1 MTQVAPYGTWRSPIS
16 AEMVSVG
23 GVTLS
28 KPWLQDGSVYWQE
41 SRPAEGGRLV
51 LMRAA
56 PFSEPVEVTPPGFN
70 VRTTVHEYGGGAY
83 LIHRGTVFFSHFAD
97 QRLYRQE
104 LGADP
109 EAITAESGGRDRYAD
124 GRVTPDGRWLICV
137 HERHPD
143 PDDPAGVTNEL
154 VAIPPEGSAEPVAI
168 RSGRDF
174 YSTPRISPDG
184 SMLCWLEW
192 DLPWMPWDGCEVH
205 VAELAGDATLE
216 NVRQVA
222 GRAGEESIFQPA
234 WSPAGDLHF
243 VSDRTG
249 WWNLYRERDGQLQAL
264 HPAEAEFGWPQW
276 VFGMSAYGFLGDG
289 RIACLWERDGVQHV
303 AVLDPESGE
312 LIDLD
317 VPQTALRP
325 SLDVEGDRVAFVG
338 GGPSIPDQVVL
349 LDVTARSID
358 VLRTS
363 SSVDVEEGYFSTP
376 RQIEFPT
383 EGGVTAF
390 AQFYPPRNR
399 DATRADGE
407 RPPLIVMSHGG
418 PTSEATPGFSLEM
431 QFWTSRGFAVV
442 DVNYGG
448 SSGFGREYR
457 QRLNGTWG
465 IVDTADCINAARWL
479 AGQGEVDGDRL
490 LITGGSAGGYTTLC
504 ALTMHDRF
512 AAGTSYFGLADLESF
527 VTGGTHK
534 FESRYLFTL
543 VGPYPEEAERY
554 RSRSPINFTDGIS
567 CPMLLLQGSEDRVV
581 PPAQAEIMVEALK
594 RKALPYAYVLFEGEQ
609 HGFRKAESTRSALE
623 AELSFYAQ
631 VLGFERDDV
640 PTLHI
645 ENLGGDQEGGSRGAG
660 PRRLPAAEEG
670 GANLSAS

>member
-1 MTQVAPYGTWRSPIS
+1 MSQVAPYGTWRSPIS
-16 AEMVSVG
+16 AEMVSAG

-28 KPWLQDGSVYWQE
+28 KPWLEDGSVYWQE
-41 SRPAEGGRLV
+41 SRPAEGGRST
-51 LMRAA
+51 LMHAA

-83 LIHRGTVFFSHFAD
+83 LIHQGTVFFSNFPD

-109 EAITAESGGRDRYAD
+109 VAITPESGGRNRYAD

-137 HERHPD
+137 RERHPD
-143 PDDPAGVTNEL
+143 PDDPSGVTNEL
-154 VAIPPEGSAEPVAI
+154 VAIPPEGSAEPVTI

-184 SMLCWLEW
+184 STLCWLEW
-192 DLPWMPWDGCEVH
+192 DLPWMPWDGCELL
-205 VAELAGDATLE
+205 VAELGGDATLQ

-243 VSDRTG
+243 VSDWTG
-249 WWNLYRERDGQLQAL
+249 WWNLYRERDGQVRAL

-276 VFGMSAYGFLGDG
+276 VFGMTAYGFLGDG
-289 RIACLWERDGVQHV
+289 RIACVWERDGVQHV

-317 VPQTALRP
+317 VPHTALP
-325 SLDVEGDRVAFVG
+325 PWLDVEGDRLAFVG

-358 VLRTS
+358 VLTTS
-363 SSVDVEEGYFSTP
+363 SSVDVDEGYFSIP

-383 EGGVTAF
+383 EDGLTAF
-390 AQFYPPRNR
+390 AHLYPPRNR
-399 DATRADGE
+399 DATGADGE

-418 PTSEATPGFSLEM
+418 PTSEATPGFSLGM

-448 SSGFGREYR
+448 SSGFGRDYR
-457 QRLNGTWG
+457 QRLNGNWG

-479 AGQGEVDGDRL
+479 AQQGEVDGDRL

-504 ALTMHDRF
+504 AVTMHEGF
-512 AAGTSYFGLADLESF
+512 AAGTSYYGLADLESF

-543 VGPYPEEAERY
+543 VGPYPEDAERY
-554 RSRSPINFTDGIS
+554 RSRSPVNFTDGIS
-567 CPMLLLQGSEDRVV
+567 CPMLLLQGAEDRVV
-581 PPAQAEIMVEALK
+581 PPEQAEIMVEALE
-594 RKALPYAYVLFEGEQ
+594 RKSLPYAYLLFEGEQ
-609 HGFRKAESTRSALE
+609 HGFRKAKSTTRALE

-631 VLGFERDDV
+631 VLEFERDDV
-640 PTLHI
+640 PMLHI
-645 ENLGGDQEGGSRGAG
+645 ENL
-660 PRRLPAAEEG
+660 
-670 GANLSAS
+670 

>member
-28 KPWLQDGSVYWQE
+28 QPWLEDGSVYWQE
-41 SRPAEGGRLV
+41 SRPSEGGRSV
-51 LMRAA
+51 LMHAA
-56 PFSEPVEVTPPGFN
+56 PFSEAVEITPPGFN

-83 LIHRGTVFFSHFAD
+83 LIHRGTAFFSNFAD

-109 EAITAESGGRDRYAD
+109 VAITPESGGRDRYAD
-124 GRVTPDGRWLICV
+124 GRITPDAGWLICV
-137 HERHPD
+137 RERHPD
-143 PDDPAGVTNEL
+143 PDDPSGVTNEL
-154 VAIPPEGSAEPVAI
+154 VVIPPEGSAEPLII

-174 YSTPRISPDG
+174 YSSPRISPDG

-192 DLPWMPWDGCEVH
+192 DLPWMPWDGCEVY
-205 VAELAGDATLE
+205 VADLADDATLQ

-249 WWNLYRERDGQLQAL
+249 WWNLYRERDGQVEAL

-303 AVLDPESGE
+303 AVLDPQSGE

-317 VPQTALRP
+317 VPHSAMRP

-349 LDVTARSID
+349 LDVTARSMD
-358 VLRTS
+358 VLRSS
-363 SSVDVEEGYFSTP
+363 SSVNVDDGYISIP

-383 EGGVTAF
+383 EDGVTSF
-390 AQFYPPRNR
+390 AHFYPPQNR
-399 DATRADGE
+399 DATGTDGD

-418 PTSEATPGFSLEM
+418 PTAEASPGFSLET

-448 SSGFGREYR
+448 STGFGRRYR
-457 QRLNGTWG
+457 QRLNGNWG
-465 IVDTADCINAARWL
+465 VVDTADCINVARWL
-479 AGQGEVDGDRL
+479 AEQGEVDGDRL

-504 ALTMHDRF
+504 ALTMHDGF
-512 AAGTSYFGLADLESF
+512 AAGTSYYGLADLESF

-534 FESRYLFTL
+534 FESRYLFSL

-567 CPMLLLQGSEDRVV
+567 CPMLLLQGAEDRVV

-594 RKALPYAYVLFEGEQ
+594 RKSLPYAYVLFEGEQ
-609 HGFRKAESTRSALE
+609 HGFRKAESNRRALE
-623 AELSFYAQ
+623 SELSFYAQ
-631 VLGFERDDV
+631 VLGFERADV

-645 ENLGGDQEGGSRGAG
+645 ENL
-660 PRRLPAAEEG
+660 
-670 GANLSAS
+670 

>member
-1 MTQVAPYGTWRSPIS
+1 
-16 AEMVSVG
+16 MVSVG
-23 GVTLS
+23 GVALS
-28 KPWLQDGSVYWQE
+28 QPWLEDGAAYWQE
-41 SRPAEGGRLV
+41 RRPSEGGRSV
-51 LMRAA
+51 LMKSA
-56 PFSEPVEVTPPGFN
+56 PFAEPVEVTPPGFN

-83 LIHRGTVFFSHFAD
+83 LIHRGTVFFSNFAD

-109 EAITAESGGRDRYAD
+109 VAITPESGSRDRYAD
-124 GRVTPDGRWLICV
+124 GRVTPDGRWLLCV
-137 HERHPD
+137 RERHPD

-154 VAIPPEGSAEPVAI
+154 VAIPPDGATEPVTI

-184 SMLCWLEW
+184 SMLSWLEW
-192 DLPWMPWDGCEVH
+192 DLPWMPWDGSEVY
-205 VAELAGDATLE
+205 VAEFAGDATLQ

-222 GRAGEESIFQPA
+222 GRAGKESIFQPS

-243 VSDRTG
+243 ASDRTG
-249 WWNLYRERDGQLQAL
+249 WWNLYRERDGEVQAL

-276 VFGMSAYGFLGDG
+276 QFGMCAYGFLADG
-289 RIACLWERDGVQHV
+289 RIACIWEREGVQHV

-317 VPQTALRP
+317 IPETALRP
-325 SLDVEGDRVAFVG
+325 WLDVEGDRVAFVG

-358 VLRTS
+358 VLGSS
-363 SSVDVEEGYFSTP
+363 SSVDLDEGFFSVP

-383 EGGVTAF
+383 EDGLTAF
-390 AQFYPPRNR
+390 AHFYPPRNR
-399 DATRADGE
+399 ETTGADGE

-418 PTSEATPGFSLEM
+418 PTGEATPGFSIEM

-448 SSGFGREYR
+448 SSGFGRAYR
-457 QRLNGTWG
+457 QRLNETWG

-479 AGQGEVDGDRL
+479 VEQGEVDGDRL

-504 ALTMHDRF
+504 ALTMHDGF
-512 AAGTSYFGLADLESF
+512 AAGTSYYGLADLESF
-527 VTGGTHK
+527 VSGGTHK

-554 RSRSPINFTDGIS
+554 RSRSPINVIDGIS
-567 CPMLLLQGSEDRVV
+567 CPMLLLQGADDRVV
-581 PPAQAEIMVEALK
+581 PPAQAEIMVEALR
-594 RKALPYAYVLFEGEQ
+594 RKELPHAYVLFEGEQ
-609 HGFRKAESTRSALE
+609 HGFRKAESTQRALE

-631 VLGFERDDV
+631 VLGFDRDDV
-640 PTLHI
+640 PRLKI
-645 ENLGGDQEGGSRGAG
+645 ENL
-660 PRRLPAAEEG
+660 
-670 GANLSAS
+670 

>member
-1 MTQVAPYGTWRSPIS
+1 VTQVAPYGTWRSPIS

-28 KPWLQDGSVYWQE
+28 QPWLEDGSVYWQE
-41 SRPAEGGRLV
+41 SRPSEGGRSV
-51 LMRAA
+51 LMHAA
-56 PFSEPVEVTPPGFN
+56 PFSEAVEITPPGFN

-83 LIHRGTVFFSHFAD
+83 LIHRGTAFFSNFAD

-109 EAITAESGGRDRYAD
+109 VAITPESGGRDRYAD
-124 GRVTPDGRWLICV
+124 GRITPDTGWLICV
-137 HERHPD
+137 RERHPD
-143 PDDPAGVTNEL
+143 PDHPSGVTNEL
-154 VAIPPEGSAEPVAI
+154 VVIPPEGSAEPLII

-174 YSTPRISPDG
+174 YSSPRISPDG

-192 DLPWMPWDGCEVH
+192 DLPWMPWDGCEVY
-205 VAELAGDATLE
+205 VADLADDATLQ

-249 WWNLYRERDGQLQAL
+249 WWNLYRERDGQVEAL

-303 AVLDPESGE
+303 AVLDPQSGE

-317 VPQTALRP
+317 VPHSAMRP

-349 LDVTARSID
+349 LDVTARSMD
-358 VLRTS
+358 VLRSS
-363 SSVDVEEGYFSTP
+363 SSVDVDDGYISIP

-383 EGGVTAF
+383 EDGVTSF
-390 AQFYPPRNR
+390 AHFYPPQNR
-399 DATRADGE
+399 DATATDGD

-418 PTSEATPGFSLEM
+418 PTAEASPGFSLET

-448 SSGFGREYR
+448 STGFGRRYR
-457 QRLNGTWG
+457 QRLNGNWG
-465 IVDTADCINAARWL
+465 VVDTADCINVARWL
-479 AGQGEVDGDRL
+479 AEQGEVDGDRL

-504 ALTMHDRF
+504 ALTMHDGF
-512 AAGTSYFGLADLESF
+512 AAGTSYYGLADLESF

-534 FESRYLFTL
+534 FESRYLFSL

-567 CPMLLLQGSEDRVV
+567 CPMLLLQGAEDRVV

-594 RKALPYAYVLFEGEQ
+594 RKSLPYAYVLFEGEQ
-609 HGFRKAESTRSALE
+609 HGFRKAESNRRALE
-623 AELSFYAQ
+623 SELSFYAQ
-631 VLGFERDDV
+631 VLGFERADV

-645 ENLGGDQEGGSRGAG
+645 ENL
-660 PRRLPAAEEG
+660 
-670 GANLSAS
+670 

>member
-1 MTQVAPYGTWRSPIS
+1 VSQVTPYGTWRSPIS

-28 KPWLQDGSVYWQE
+28 QPRLENGSVYWQE
-41 SRPAEGGRLV
+41 SRPSEDGRSV
-51 LMRAA
+51 LMHAA
-56 PFSEPVEVTPPGFN
+56 PFSEAVEVTPPGFN
-70 VRTTVHEYGGGAY
+70 IRTTVHEYGGGAY
-83 LIHRGTVFFSHFAD
+83 LIHRGTAFFSNFVD

-104 LGADP
+104 AGADP
-109 EAITAESGGRDRYAD
+109 WAITAESGGRDRYAD
-124 GRVTPDGRWLICV
+124 GRVTPDGRWLIYV
-137 HERHPD
+137 RERHPD
-143 PDDPAGVTNEL
+143 PDDPSGVTNEL
-154 VAIPPEGSAEPVAI
+154 VAIPPDGSAEPLII

-174 YSTPRISPDG
+174 YSSPRISPDG

-192 DLPWMPWDGCEVH
+192 DLPWMPWDGSEVY
-205 VAELAGDATLE
+205 VANLADDATLQH
-216 NVRQVA
+216 VRQVA

-249 WWNLYRERDGQLQAL
+249 WWNLYRERDGQVEAL

-276 VFGMSAYGFLGDG
+276 VFGMSAYGVLGDG

-303 AVLDPESGE
+303 ALLDPESGE

-317 VPQTALRP
+317 VPHSAMRP
-325 SLDVEGDRVAFVG
+325 TLDVEGDRVAFVG

-349 LDVTARSID
+349 LDVTARSMD

-363 SSVDVEEGYFSTP
+363 SSVNVEEEHFSIP

-383 EGGVTAF
+383 EDGVTAF
-390 AQFYPPRNR
+390 AHFYPPRNR
-399 DATRADGE
+399 DAAGTGGE

-418 PTSEATPGFSLEM
+418 PTAEASPGFSLET

-448 SSGFGREYR
+448 STGFGRRYR
-457 QRLNGTWG
+457 QRLNNNWG
-465 IVDTADCINAARWL
+465 VVDTADCINAARWL
-479 AGQGEVDGDRL
+479 ADQGEVDGDRL

-504 ALTMHDRF
+504 ALTMHDGF

-534 FESRYLFTL
+534 FESRYLFSL

-567 CPMLLLQGSEDRVV
+567 CPMLLLQGAEDRVV

-594 RKALPYAYVLFEGEQ
+594 RKSLPYAYVLFEGEQ
-609 HGFRKAESTRSALE
+609 HGFRKAESNRRALE
-623 AELSFYAQ
+623 SELSFYAQ
-631 VLGFERDDV
+631 VLGFDRDDV
-640 PTLHI
+640 PALQI
-645 ENLGGDQEGGSRGAG
+645 ENL
-660 PRRLPAAEEG
+660 
-670 GANLSAS
+670 

>member
-1 MTQVAPYGTWRSPIS
+1 VSREAPYGTWRSPIS

-28 KPWLQDGSVYWQE
+28 KPWLEDGSVYWQE
-41 SRPAEGGRLV
+41 SRPAEGGRSV
-51 LMRAA
+51 LMLGD
-56 PFSEPVEVTPPGFN
+56 PFSEPVEVTPPGLN

-83 LIHRGTVFFSHFAD
+83 LIHRGTVFFSNFAD

-104 LGADP
+104 LGGDP
-109 EAITAESGGRDRYAD
+109 VAITPESGGRDRYAD

-137 HERHPD
+137 RERHPD
-143 PDDPAGVTNEL
+143 PDEPSGVTNEL
-154 VAIPPEGSAEPVAI
+154 VAIPPEGSAEPVTI

-174 YSTPRISPDG
+174 YSTPRISSDG
-184 SMLCWLEW
+184 STLCWLEW
-192 DLPWMPWDGCEVH
+192 DLPWMPWDGCELF
-205 VAELAGDATLE
+205 VAELGGDATLE
-216 NVRQVA
+216 HVRQVA

-234 WSPAGDLHF
+234 WSPAGDLHLI
-243 VSDRTG
+243 SDRTG
-249 WWNLYRERDGQLQAL
+249 WWNLYRERDGQVQAL

-276 VFGMSAYGFLGDG
+276 VFGMTAFGFLGDG

-317 VPQTALRP
+317 VPHTALRP
-325 SLDVEGDRVAFVG
+325 WLDVEGDRVAFVG

-358 VLRTS
+358 VLTTS
-363 SSVDVEEGYFSTP
+363 SSVDVDEGYFSVP

-383 EGGVTAF
+383 EDGLTAF
-390 AQFYPPRNR
+390 AHLYPPRNR
-399 DATRADGE
+399 DATGADGE

-448 SSGFGREYR
+448 SSGFGRDYR
-457 QRLNGTWG
+457 QRLNGYWG

-479 AGQGEVDGDRL
+479 AEQGEVDGDRL

-504 ALTMHDRF
+504 AVTMHDGF
-512 AAGTSYFGLADLESF
+512 AAGTSYYGLADLESF
-527 VTGGTHK
+527 VKGGTHK
-534 FESRYLFTL
+534 FESRYLFKL
-543 VGPYPEEAERY
+543 VGPYPEDAERY

-567 CPMLLLQGSEDRVV
+567 CPMLLLQGAEDRVV
-581 PPAQAEIMVEALK
+581 PPDQAEIMVEALK
-594 RKALPYAYVLFEGEQ
+594 RKALPYAYLLFEGEQ
-609 HGFRKAESTRSALE
+609 HGFRKAESTTRALE

-645 ENLGGDQEGGSRGAG
+645 ENL
-660 PRRLPAAEEG
+660 
-670 GANLSAS
+670 

>member
-1 MTQVAPYGTWRSPIS
+1 
-16 AEMVSVG
+16 MVSAG
-23 GVTLS
+23 DIALS
-28 KPWLQDGSVYWQE
+28 KPWLEDGSVYWQE
-41 SRPAEGGRLV
+41 SRPTEDGRSV
-51 LMRAA
+51 LMHAA
-56 PFSEPVEVTPPGFN
+56 PFSEPVEVTPSGFN

-83 LIHRGTVFFSHFAD
+83 LIHRGTIFFSHFAD

-104 LGADP
+104 LGA
-109 EAITAESGGRDRYAD
+109 EAMPITPDSGGRDRYAD

-137 HERHPD
+137 RERHRD
-143 PDDPAGVTNEL
+143 PDDPSGVTNEL
-154 VAIPPEGSAEPVAI
+154 VAIPPDGSAEPLTI

-174 YSTPRISPDG
+174 YSTPGISPDG

-192 DLPWMPWDGCEVH
+192 DLPWMPWDGCEVS
-205 VAELAGDATLE
+205 VAELGEDATLG

-249 WWNLYRERDGQLQAL
+249 WWNLYRERDGEVEAL

-276 VFGMSAYGFLGDG
+276 QFGMAGYGFLGDG
-289 RIACLWERDGVQHV
+289 RIACIWEREGVQHV

-325 SLDVEGDRVAFVG
+325 WMDVEGDRVAFVG

-358 VLRTS
+358 VLRSS
-363 SSVDVEEGYFSTP
+363 SSVDVDEGYFSAP
-376 RQIEFPT
+376 RQIEFPS

-390 AQFYPPRNR
+390 AHFYPPRNR
-399 DATRADGE
+399 EATAPEGE

-418 PTSEATPGFSLEM
+418 PTGEATPGFSLEM
-431 QFWTSRGFAVV
+431 QYWTSRGFAVV

-448 SSGFGREYR
+448 STGFGRAFR
-457 QRLNGTWG
+457 QRLNGNWG
-465 IVDTADCINAARWL
+465 IVDTADCIAGARWL
-479 AGQGEVDGDRL
+479 GEQGEVDGDRL

-504 ALTMHDRF
+504 ALTMHDGF
-512 AAGTSYFGLADLESF
+512 AAGTSYYGLADLESF

-534 FESRYLFTL
+534 FESRYLFSL
-543 VGPYPEEAERY
+543 IGPYPEDAERY

-567 CPMLLLQGSEDRVV
+567 CPMLLLQGAEDRVV
-581 PPAQAEIMVEALK
+581 PPEQAEIMVEALR
-594 RKALPYAYVLFEGEQ
+594 RKALPYAYIVFEGEQ
-609 HGFRKAESTRSALE
+609 HGFRKAESNRRALE

-645 ENLGGDQEGGSRGAG
+645 ENL
-660 PRRLPAAEEG
+660 
-670 GANLSAS
+670 

>member
-1 MTQVAPYGTWRSPIS
+1 MTDVAPYGTWRSPIS
-16 AEMVSVG
+16 AELVSVD
-23 GVTLS
+23 GVALS
-28 KPWLQDGSVYWQE
+28 QPWLADGSLFWLE
-41 SRPAEGGRLV
+41 RRPTEGGRSV
-51 LMRAA
+51 LIHAP
-56 PFSEPVEVTPPGFN
+56 PFSEPVDVSPPGFN

-83 LIHRGTVFFSHFAD
+83 LVDQGTAFFSHFAD
-97 QRLYRQE
+97 QRFYRQE

-109 EAITAESGGRDRYAD
+109 VAITPESDGRDRYAD

-137 HERHPD
+137 RERHPD
-143 PDDPAGVTNEL
+143 PDDPSGVTNEL
-154 VAIPPEGSAEPVAI
+154 VAIPSDGSAEPATI

-174 YSTPRISPDG
+174 FSTPRISPDG
-184 SMLCWLEW
+184 SRLCWLEW
-192 DLPWMPWDGCEVH
+192 DLPWMPWDGSELC
-205 VAELAGDATLE
+205 VADLNGDATLQH
-216 NVRQVA
+216 VRQVA

-249 WWNLYRERDGQLQAL
+249 WWNLYRERHGEVQAL

-276 VFGMSAYGFLGDG
+276 QFGMSTYGFLADG
-289 RIACLWERDGVQHV
+289 RIACIWERDGVQHV
-303 AVLDPESGE
+303 ALLDPESGE

-317 VPQTALRP
+317 VPQTAIRP

-338 GGPSIPDQVVL
+338 GGPSTPDQVVL

-358 VLRTS
+358 VLGS
-363 SSVDVEEGYFSTP
+363 SSSMEFDEGYLSIP

-399 DATRADGE
+399 DAAGPDGE

-418 PTSEATPGFSLEM
+418 PTSEATPAFSLDM

-448 SSGFGREYR
+448 STGFGRAFR
-457 QRLNGTWG
+457 QRLNGNWG
-465 IVDTADCINAARWL
+465 IVDTADCIAAARWL
-479 AGQGEVDGDRL
+479 AEQGEVDGDRL

-504 ALTMHDRF
+504 ALTMHDGF

-543 VGPYPEEAERY
+543 VGPYPEEAQRY
-554 RSRSPINFTDGIS
+554 WSRSPINFTDGIS
-567 CPMLLLQGSEDRVV
+567 CPMLLLQGDEDRVV

-594 RKALPYAYVLFEGEQ
+594 RKSMPYAYIVFEGEQ
-609 HGFRKAESTRSALE
+609 HGFRKAESNRRALE
-623 AELSFYAQ
+623 SELSFYAQ

-640 PTLHI
+640 PALQI
-645 ENLGGDQEGGSRGAG
+645 ENL
-660 PRRLPAAEEG
+660 
-670 GANLSAS
+670 